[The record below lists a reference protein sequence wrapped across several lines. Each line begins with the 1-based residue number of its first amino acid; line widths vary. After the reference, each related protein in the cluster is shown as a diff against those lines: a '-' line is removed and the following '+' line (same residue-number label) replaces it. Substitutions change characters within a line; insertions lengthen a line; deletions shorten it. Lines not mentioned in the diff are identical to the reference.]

1 MSAEV
6 YARERKQN
14 SCALQP
20 FLSYMIE
27 NLEAQVSSFFQ
38 QQAKRGD
45 FGQLTTY
52 ALLPQRRE

>member
-1 MSAEV
+1 VSAEV
-6 YARERKQN
+6 YAHERKQN
-14 SCALQP
+14 NYALRP

-38 QQAKRGD
+38 QQAKKGD
-45 FGQLTTY
+45 FGQLTAY